1 MLDNNNMD
9 SDKRKPLIFYVLIVS
24 VIILLLNTFVIPMML
39 ARQVQVVGYSDF
51 LAWVDAHTF
60 VPGAV
65 PSKPAKKKHPKP
77 EIDLELFEPDGR
89 LKRRR

>member
-1 MLDNNNMD
+1 MGADNLLTI
-9 SDKRKPLIFYVLIVS
+9 SDLADRLGVERHTASKMMKQMPCLVFPGSRTKRVKE
-24 VIILLLNTFVIPMML
+24 
-39 ARQVQVVGYSDF
+39 SDF

-65 PSKPAKKKHPKP
+65 PPKPAKKKHPKP